1 MPCFGK
7 KWGNFLQKKSIS
19 ADLME
24 GSVNQSHKTTTPMQY
39 SKLASKL
46 RGKIKEFSG
55 YVSTHLDKTARR
67 FIREALYGIMSSQSV
82 MLTEIGRSLQ
92 TDVPLKKIED
102 RFCRQLGKE
111 EIWQAIHR
119 QVLADAAP
127 RISSKSLLILDLS
140 DLTKKYARKMQYL
153 ARVRDGSEGGE
164 LTDGYWTLQ
173 VIGAEPG
180 SADVLPLYHQ
190 LYSQQAPEFISENT
204 QIIGALEMV
213 SQATGNRGIW
223 VMDRGGDRQVLFNR
237 LLGGSDKNQFI
248 VRLVGDRHLLCGGKK
263 EIALSLAGRCK
274 TPYSETLVKEEKGKE
289 TVYTIDY
296 GYLPVKLPFRPEQL
310 WMLVV
315 KGFGEKPMMLLTTQP
330 LRRSRKVLWR
340 VVRSYIKRWS
350 IEETIRFVKQ
360 GYDLENIRLLTYRR
374 LRNMMGLLLAVF
386 YFLAVKLDRAQKM
399 KIMTGHILKQAK
411 RVFGIPDFKFYAM
424 GDGLSTIFKRSPG
437 QMPAETSDLDPMQ
450 LGFGFT

>member
-1 MPCFGK
+1 
-7 KWGNFLQKKSIS
+7 
-19 ADLME
+19 
-24 GSVNQSHKTTTPMQY
+24 MQY
-39 SKLASKL
+39 SKLAGKL
-46 RGKIKEFSG
+46 RRKINKFSG

-67 FIREALYGIMSSQSV
+67 FIREALYGIMYSQSV
-82 MLTEIGRSLQ
+82 LLTEIGRSLQ
-92 TDVPLKKIED
+92 TKVSLKKIED

-111 EIWQAIHR
+111 GIWQAIHQ

-127 RISSKSLLILDLS
+127 RINERTLLILDLS

-173 VIGAEPG
+173 VIGAEL
-180 SADVLPLYHQ
+180 DTQQMMPLYQ
-190 LYSQQAPEFISENT
+190 ELYSQRAPEFTSENT
-204 QIIGALEMV
+204 QIIGAIEMV
-213 SQATGNRGIW
+213 SEAAASRGIW
-223 VMDRGGDRQVLFNR
+223 VMDRGGDRQVLYDR
-237 LLGGSDKNQFI
+237 LLVGSDQQQFI
-248 VRLVGDRHLLCGGKK
+248 VRLVGDRHLICGGKTQR
-263 EIALSLAGRCK
+263 ALSLAGSCK
-274 TPYSETLVKEEKGKE
+274 TPYSETLVKEEQGKE
-289 TVYTIDY
+289 TVYTIEY
-296 GYLPVKLPFRPEQL
+296 GYLPVRLPWRPEQL

-340 VVRSYIKRWS
+340 MVRSYIKRWS

-374 LRNMMGLLLAVF
+374 LRNMMGLLLGVF
-386 YFLAVKLDRAQKM
+386 YFLAVKLDTAQKL

-424 GDGLSTIFKRSPG
+424 GDGLSAIFKRSPG
-437 QMPAETSDLDPMQ
+437 QMPTVSSELDPMQ